1 MVYHYATQDFD
12 PQTMVRLVKRFAKV
26 SKKQSIEIGTWIK
39 GKPLAKAVEQ
49 LQGVLSYTTAVPFK
63 KFNRHYGHRPGG
75 IGPGR
80 YPQKTAELF
89 LELLAQAKANASQK
103 SLDEL
108 SLVIHNVVVQQGPKQ
123 FHYGRI
129 RGIKQKNTHI
139 ELIVAQKAIKAKP
152 ARKQQKQ
159 QKSAEVSAEKT
170 TVSAK
175 PAPAKAVKQ
184 PVVAHAEAVK

>member
-39 GKPLAKAVEQ
+39 GKPLAKAVEL
-49 LQGVLSYTTAVPFK
+49 LQGVLTYTTAVPFK

-103 SLDEL
+103 SLDET

-139 ELIVAQKAIKAKP
+139 ELIVAQKALKAKP
-152 ARKQQKQ
+152 AKKQ
-159 QKSAEVSAEKT
+159 QKSAEQA
-170 TVSAK
+170 TVQSTVQAKPVKSAK
-175 PAPAKAVKQ
+175 SA
-184 PVVAHAEAVK
+184 VAHAEAIK